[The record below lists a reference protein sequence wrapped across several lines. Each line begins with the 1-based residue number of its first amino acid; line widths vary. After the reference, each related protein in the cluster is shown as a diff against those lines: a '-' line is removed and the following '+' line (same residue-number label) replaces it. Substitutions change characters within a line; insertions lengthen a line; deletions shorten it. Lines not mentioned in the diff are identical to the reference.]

1 MWFFWC
7 DIILSC
13 WVSRC
18 LWSCWINC
26 WDQISRKLKQFA
38 VHVGQIF
45 QKLCQKMF
53 AYDKI
58 GYNSIIFSPI
68 LLFLYTEP
76 STHWD
81 SARLENAP
89 KTHFGTILLA
99 KLLPNGGFSC
109 GLWQHFGTYL
119 GAFLPQPQNAP
130 KTVLG
135 MNMLPK
141 SHKTNI
147 IVFTNVCVGCGSV
160 LVELWE
166 HLGSILYQA
175 TKFDNMCPNI
185 SKFSSQS
192 CNLIVE
198 ECC

>member
-1 MWFFWC
+1 MEDFHVDC
-7 DIILSC
+7 GSIL
-13 WVSRC
+13 
-18 LWSCWINC
+18 
-26 WDQISRKLKQFA
+26 
-38 VHVGQIF
+38 
-45 QKLCQKMF
+45 
-53 AYDKI
+53 
-58 GYNSIIFSPI
+58 
-68 LLFLYTEP
+68 EP
-76 STHWD
+76 TWEH
-81 SARLENAP
+81 
-89 KTHFGTILLA
+89 
-99 KLLPNGGFSC
+99 
-109 GLWQHFGTYL
+109 
-119 GAFLPQPQNAP
+119 FLPQPRNAP